1 MGGVII
7 QLFMSLCSFE
17 NQGVDVEVALSNI
30 AIEAH
35 DLGG

>member
-7 QLFMSLCSFE
+7 QLFISLFWFE
-17 NQGVDVEVALSNI
+17 NQGVNVEVALSNI
-30 AIEAH
+30 AIVAN